1 MEHLVRKA
9 ITGDDDAFLQLM
21 QIHRDVL
28 YKTAFIYLKNEHD
41 VLEALQEVTFRAYT
55 KRHQVKEPSFFQT
68 WLVRILLN
76 YCMDTLKKQGNLFSL
91 NEDVEKEQQ
100 SSNQDLMLALRELPS
115 AQRELIHLKYFNDLK
130 VSEIARR
137 LQIPEGTV
145 KSRLHH
151 TLKKIRVF
159 MGERGGDV

>member
-76 YCMDTLKKQGNLFSL
+76 YCMDTLKKQGNLLSL

>member
-1 MEHLVRKA
+1 MEHLVRRA

-91 NEDVEKEQQ
+91 NEDVGKEEH

-115 AQRELIHLKYFNDLK
+115 AQRELIHLKYFNELK

>member
-91 NEDVEKEQQ
+91 NEDVEKEQH

>member
-9 ITGDDDAFLQLM
+9 VAGDDDAFLQLM
-21 QIHRDVL
+21 QIHRNVL

-76 YCMDTLKKQGNLFSL
+76 YCMDTLKKQGKLSSL
-91 NEDVEKEQQ
+91 NEYVEKEEHT
-100 SSNQDLMLALRELPS
+100 SNEELVLALRALPS

-130 VSEIARR
+130 VSEIAKR

>member
-91 NEDVEKEQQ
+91 NEDVEKEQH

-137 LQIPEGTV
+137 PKIPEGTV

>member
-91 NEDVEKEQQ
+91 NEDVEKEQ
-100 SSNQDLMLALRELPS
+100 
-115 AQRELIHLKYFNDLK
+115 H
-130 VSEIARR
+130 
-137 LQIPEGTV
+137 
-145 KSRLHH
+145 
-151 TLKKIRVF
+151 
-159 MGERGGDV
+159 

>member
-9 ITGDDDAFLQLM
+9 IAGDDDAFLQLM

-76 YCMDTLKKQGNLFSL
+76 YCMDTLKKQGNLSSL
-91 NEDVEKEQQ
+91 NECVEKEEH
-100 SSNQDLMLALRELPS
+100 SSNQDLMLALRELPN

-145 KSRLHH
+145 KSLSLIHISEPTRPY
-151 TLKKIRVF
+151 
-159 MGERGGDV
+159 